1 MKCLLFTRFYRLLLI
16 TKSSTMGGTDEDLDA
31 IYKAV
36 VTSHLFTC
44 VHTTTE
50 SGKQRHLLSNAF
62 LKHLVFLI
70 WRNIV
75 GDVHNSFKCFACF
88 FIASIVSSFAV
99 MRCHGESEVS
109 VALCYHFQV
118 VQVKHYLSH
127 RRSISNDDENYNH
140 GDGDA
145 LGEIITSKVNTTY
158 LSRKSCCKYSRA
170 RTRKEVS

>member
-1 MKCLLFTRFYRLLLI
+1 MKTETRY
-16 TKSSTMGGTDEDLDA
+16 T
-31 IYKAV
+31 KAV

-44 VHTTTE
+44 VHFMTE

-88 FIASIVSSFAV
+88 LIASIVSSFAV

-158 LSRKSCCKYSRA
+158 LSRTSCCKYSRA